1 MSKNDLRKLSVE
13 TEALMKN
20 YAEELEF
27 EKAIQL
33 REKLKKINQE
43 IGIVEMT
50 GYDR

>member
-1 MSKNDLRKLSVE
+1 MNR
-13 TEALMKN
+13 

-43 IGIVEMT
+43 IGIIEVS
-50 GYDR
+50 RS

>member
-13 TEALMKN
+13 TETLMN
-20 YAEELEF
+20 RYAEELEF

-43 IGIVEMT
+43 IGIIEVS
-50 GYDR
+50 RS

>member
-1 MSKNDLRKLSVE
+1 MSKTDLTKLSIE

-33 REKLKKINQE
+33 RDKLKKIHQE
-43 IGIVEMT
+43 IGIIELS
-50 GYDR
+50 

>member
-1 MSKNDLRKLSVE
+1 MNK
-13 TEALMKN
+13 

-43 IGIVEMT
+43 IGIIEVS
-50 GYDR
+50 RS